1 MTWVLAALI
10 VAVMGGIAVVASGRV
25 GSMPPAYDDSPD
37 VVLPEGPLG
46 PGDLRRVRFPLA
58 VRGYRMAEVDALL
71 DRLATQL
78 EQGAGADADG
88 RGSAD

>member
-1 MTWVLAALI
+1 MTWFFAAL
-10 VAVMGGIAVVASGRV
+10 VVVVLGGIAVVASGRA

-46 PGDLRRVRFPLA
+46 ADDLRRVRFPLA
-58 VRGYRMAEVDALL
+58 LRGYRMAEVDALL

-78 EQGAGADADG
+78 EHDS
-88 RGSAD
+88 RGSGSDV